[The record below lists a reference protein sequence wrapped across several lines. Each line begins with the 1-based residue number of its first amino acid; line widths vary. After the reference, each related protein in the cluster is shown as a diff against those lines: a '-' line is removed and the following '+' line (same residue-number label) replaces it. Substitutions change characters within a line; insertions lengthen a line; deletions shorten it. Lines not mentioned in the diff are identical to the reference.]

1 MINGINPCLWRKPP
15 ALELECGLLCG
26 FFERLDR
33 FVTFSHFST
42 EMGDLA
48 YSFYSMIQ
56 LYVLRYVVEAIG
68 NIRRI
73 GLNILNGLVPLLI
86 GMILS

>member
-1 MINGINPCLWRKPP
+1 M
-15 ALELECGLLCG
+15 ECGLLCG
-26 FFERLDR
+26 FFEHLDQ

-56 LYVLRYVVEAIG
+56 LYVLCYVFEAIG
-68 NIRRI
+68 KIRRI
-73 GLNILNGLVPLLI
+73 GLNILNGLVPSSI

>member
-1 MINGINPCLWRKPP
+1 MINSISPCFCREPS
-15 ALELECGLLCG
+15 ALECGELCG
-26 FFERLDR
+26 FLERLDR
-33 FVTFSHFST
+33 IITFAHFST

-56 LYVLRYVVEAIG
+56 LYVLCYVFEAIG
-68 NIRRI
+68 KIRRI
-73 GLNILNGLVPLLI
+73 GLNILNGLVPLSI

>member
-1 MINGINPCLWRKPP
+1 VVSLKQ
-15 ALELECGLLCG
+15 
-26 FFERLDR
+26 RLDQ

-48 YSFYSMIQ
+48 YSFYCMLIQ
-56 LYVLRYVVEAIG
+56 LLYVLLRYVVG
-68 NIRRI
+68 QSNRQHKKNS
-73 GLNILNGLVPLLI
+73 LDILNGLLVPLSI

>member
-1 MINGINPCLWRKPP
+1 M
-15 ALELECGLLCG
+15 LCG
-26 FFERLDR
+26 FFEHLDQ

-56 LYVLRYVVEAIG
+56 LYVLRYVVKAIG

>member
-1 MINGINPCLWRKPP
+1 MFMEEATCVGMRIAVR
-15 ALELECGLLCG
+15 G

-56 LYVLRYVVEAIG
+56 LYVLRYVVKAIG